1 VVKRSSGATKNGEP
15 ALQVP
20 QLHDAAQES
29 SCLPSYTNLNLRASC
44 GARFFDRNARGR
56 MMSSPRLRVRRA
68 RADMNDVRDR
78 IPFAIKLADLFL
90 IYIKR
95 ERDLMISLSR
105 FGVHRGYI
113 EPALRSG
120 IQNAHQRALCIA
132 VANVKLHM

>member
-1 VVKRSSGATKNGEP
+1 
-15 ALQVP
+15 
-20 QLHDAAQES
+20 
-29 SCLPSYTNLNLRASC
+29 
-44 GARFFDRNARGR
+44 

-68 RADMNDVRDR
+68 RTDMNDVRDR

-95 ERDLMISLSR
+95 ERDLMIALR
-105 FGVHRGYI
+105 GFGVHRGYI